1 MKPKANYVNKIMLAI
16 LAILFP
22 LFANAE
28 KVLIDGIGYNLI
40 EKAKRAVVV
49 HQDETYGDSV
59 FIIPST
65 VVYKGETYNVTDVE
79 CVYLRGSHSISVILS
94 EGITHIG
101 EDAFVACCLTEIT
114 IPKSIVSIGKS
125 AFYGCI

>member
-1 MKPKANYVNKIMLAI
+1 MPNA
-16 LAILFP
+16 LF
-22 LFANAE
+22 
-28 KVLIDGIGYNLI
+28 KRSISSDKSSLIS
-40 EKAKRAVVV
+40 KAKRAVVV

-65 VVYKGETYNVTDVE
+65 VVYKGETYNVTNVE
-79 CVYLRGSHSISVILS
+79 RVYLRGSHSISVILS

-114 IPKSIVSIGKS
+114 IPKSIVSIGKLHS
-125 AFYGCI
+125 QDVFRDL